1 MLKKK
6 ELKIYDVIIVGGGPG
21 GLTAAVYQSR
31 SGNSVAIIEKGMYG
45 GQLLNTDL
53 VENYGGITTISG
65 TELAMQFDEQARS
78 LDNVDH
84 IFGNIKTAYKEDDL
98 FVVETRKKKY
108 IGKTLIIATGVT
120 HKKMGLDGE
129 KIYEGNG
136 ISYCATCD
144 GAFYRGKNVTV
155 IGGGDSAL
163 ESAIYLSKIASSVTI
178 MHRRDEFRAEQI
190 LQDRANEIENIK
202 YIMNSE
208 VTSIWGDDDTVTDIG
223 YKDKTGLKNELHSTE
238 GVFVNIGV
246 IPNADPFGDLGI
258 LRESGYI
265 YTTETVKTSVEGVF
279 AVGDIRYNSI
289 RQIVTAT
296 GDGAIASDQVNK
308 YLQKENK

>member
-6 ELKIYDVIIVGGGPG
+6 EIKIYDVIIIGGGPG

-31 SGNSVAIIEKGMYG
+31 SGNSVAIIEKGLYG

-53 VENYGGITTISG
+53 VENYGGITSISG
-65 TELAMQFDEQARS
+65 VELAMQFDEQART
-78 LDNVDH
+78 LDNVEH
-84 IFGNIKTAYKEDDL
+84 IFDDVKTASKEEDY
-98 FVVETRKKKY
+98 FVVESMDNKY
-108 IGKTLIIATGVT
+108 LSKSIIIATGVT
-120 HKKMGLDGE
+120 HKKMGLEGE
-129 KIYEGNG
+129 SLYEGSG
-136 ISYCATCD
+136 VSYCSTCD
-144 GAFYRGKNVTV
+144 GAFYKGKDVTV

-208 VTSIWGDDDTVTDIG
+208 VTAIWGDDDTVTDIE
-223 YKDKTGLKNELHSTE
+223 YKDKTSLKKELHSTE

-246 IPNADPFGDLGI
+246 IPNTDPFGDLGI

-308 YLQKENK
+308 YLQKETR